1 MVQSVWPVDMKETSQ
16 CLLLDEGRGDGPGQ
30 DHVIQRHPRN
40 LVHPQLAAA
49 PALGSASSGTPQ
61 FLRLPPSCSGSSH
74 LSEPPE
80 QMRCLHAHTGRSP
93 SALASPRVLC

>member
-40 LVHPQLAAA
+40 LVHPQPAA
-49 PALGSASSGTPQ
+49 ASSGAPQ

-74 LSEPPE
+74 LSESPE